1 MSAHTPPPQPKL
13 TKAQE
18 AVLRV
23 LAIGPT
29 RVGSRTATS
38 QLGEAR
44 TVSQAV
50 WAFTHGQH
58 RKAGLVE
65 IHPGDDGE
73 DWAQLTPA
81 GKAVVEYFS

>member
-1 MSAHTPPPQPKL
+1 VSAKPKL
-13 TKAQE
+13 TKPQE

-23 LAIGPT
+23 LALGDS

-38 QLGEAR
+38 QLGTVR

-58 RKAGLVE
+58 RKAALVE
-65 IHPGDDGE
+65 IHPGD
-73 DWAQLTPA
+73 
-81 GKAVVEYFS
+81 FS